1 MAGGAIDFRE
11 LDDFINKAEI
21 TKTQYN
27 DFIYRFLVDMG
38 ELIVSK
44 AKEKTPVDTGA
55 LKASWGLK
63 TEKTTVQYLVLKSSK
78 TGRLVPKKFYVRSGH
93 VTRVGTDRGKYMGIR
108 ITNPQEYATEIED
121 GFVKS
126 NGDWYEGRH
135 MLKSAMNEMQAKLP
149 AYYEVYFYDFKRR
162 NGLEG

>member
-1 MAGGAIDFRE
+1 MESGIDFSE
-11 LDDFINKAEI
+11 LDAFIAKAEI

-38 ELIVSK
+38 ELIIGK

-55 LKASWGLK
+55 LKASWGLRTQK
-63 TEKTTVQYLVLKSSK
+63 TVPHKVMLYSSYYGRPIEKTLYQRDGS
-78 TGRLVPKKFYVRSGH
+78 
-93 VTRVGTDRGKYMGIR
+93 VTRAGTARGKEMGV
-108 ITNPQEYATEIED
+108 TLSNPQDYATQIEN

-126 NGDWYEGRH
+126 NGDWYSGRH
-135 MLKSAMNEMQAKLP
+135 MLKNAIEEVKPRLP
-149 AYYEVYFYDFKRR
+149 LYYEIYFSDFKRR